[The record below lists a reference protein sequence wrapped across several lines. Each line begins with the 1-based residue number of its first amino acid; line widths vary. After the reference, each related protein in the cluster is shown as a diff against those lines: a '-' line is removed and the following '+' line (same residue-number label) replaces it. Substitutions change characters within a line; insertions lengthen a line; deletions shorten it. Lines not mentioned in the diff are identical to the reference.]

1 MLGDFCT
8 PLQGWGQHCK
18 RRPARQVKDGRV
30 SRFCEH
36 TAWALCGRKG
46 DLGWGGSFDRWIQGV
61 WILLL
66 GCFCWVMIVWL
77 SYWLEL
83 IQAYGKNENESWGLA
98 ISLFSFPFAVDIV
111 RSDIALD
118 KQKGCKI
125 AQHPDIMLELQREK
139 AAQMHLVLL
148 KEQFSNTYSNLTLT
162 GKATRPALEPG
173 AGSSSC

>member
-8 PLQGWGQHCK
+8 LLQGKGQHCK
-18 RRPARQVKDGRV
+18 RPTARQVKDGRV
-30 SRFCEH
+30 CRFCEH
-36 TAWALCGRKG
+36 ITWALCGRKG

-61 WILLL
+61 WIPLL
-66 GCFCWVMIVWL
+66 GFSCRVMIVWL
-77 SYWLEL
+77 SYGLEL
-83 IQAYGKNENESWGLA
+83 IQASGENESWGLA

-162 GKATRPALEPG
+162 GKAARPALEPG
-173 AGSSSC
+173 TGSGSC